1 MAIERLDT
9 GERISRAVISDNLIF
24 LAGQASPEPAGDAV
38 GQSAAVLKKIDELLA
53 RAGSSKEKILSVQV
67 HLADIKSFDDMNKA
81 WVAWV
86 PKGAQPA
93 RTVVEARLP
102 RPEFLVEMT
111 VVATK

>member
-9 GERISRAVISDNLIF
+9 GERISRAVIHNDIIY

-53 RAGSSKEKILSVQV
+53 RCGSNKTQILSVQV
-67 HLADIKSFDDMNKA
+67 HLADIKHFDDMNKA

-86 PKGAQPA
+86 PKLAQPA

-102 RPEFLVEMT
+102 RPEFMVEMT
-111 VVATK
+111 VVAAR